1 MRDWKKWLVENLDL
15 PTMTNGRDRRIV
27 DELADH
33 LEEMQREALARGV
46 SEAEA
51 ESQIL
56 AWMGDPAEAAKE
68 LLRCEP
74 GHVRAQMSRWAE
86 EREEILRQQGGR
98 WVPLADLVRDL
109 RMALRGL
116 AKQPHPRGCYGNLP
130 SPLR

>member
-15 PTMTNGRDRRIV
+15 PTMANGRDSRIA

-33 LEEMQREALARGV
+33 LEDMQRDALARGSSE

-51 ESQIL
+51 QLL
-56 AWMGDPAEAAKE
+56 AWLGDPAEAAKE
-68 LLRCEP
+68 FLRCEP
-74 GHVRAQMSRWAE
+74 GHVRAQMSRWTE
-86 EREEILRQQGGR
+86 EREELLRRQGGR

-116 AKQPHPRGCYGNLP
+116 AKQPLF
-130 SPLR
+130 